1 MCFAAFY
8 VWNLKFTGY
17 GFFLQMRR
25 DVDGDDDDVKL

>member
-8 VWNLKFTGY
+8 VWNLKFT
-17 GFFLQMRR
+17 FFSQQMRR